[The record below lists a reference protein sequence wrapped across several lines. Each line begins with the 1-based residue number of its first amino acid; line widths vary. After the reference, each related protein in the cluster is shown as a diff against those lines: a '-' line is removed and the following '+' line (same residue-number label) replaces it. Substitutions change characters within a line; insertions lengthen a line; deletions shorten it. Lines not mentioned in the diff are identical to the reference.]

1 MSKYYIGVDGGGTKT
16 QYALF
21 DEKKNM
27 LSTVKTEGT
36 NHENMEGGIPAAAKI
51 LMRGIEEL
59 LLMNALMQSNV
70 TYVLMALA
78 GMDHPYQ
85 EREMEKALKK
95 AGLKI
100 PFSLYNDGY
109 IVVKAGAA
117 GKSGIGYNCGTG
129 TCCNSI
135 DDEGRLLQIGGFGQ
149 LSGDV
154 GGGLWIAGETFQLVY
169 NEICLRGEKTLCTQ
183 KMAEKFDMP
192 VTREGLLALIPRYE
206 KEEDGF
212 IRDMI
217 DVFFESLAEGDVPA
231 VRMSDRMARRG
242 AAFIAG
248 HIRSRTFYGREIEV
262 ILSGSMHTKLV
273 SDEYIDQM
281 RRYTEELTGR
291 RCVFKRLTVPPVTGA
306 INWMLEK
313 EEEEADRE

>member
-1 MSKYYIGVDGGGTKT
+1 MSHYIGIDGGGTKT

-51 LMRGIEEL
+51 IMRGIND
-59 LLMNALMQSNV
+59 LLMKNALRQQDI
-70 TYVLMALA
+70 TFVLMALA

-85 EREMEKALKK
+85 EEAMARALKK

-100 PFSLYNDGY
+100 PFSLCNDGF
-109 IVVKAGAA
+109 IVVKAGVS
-117 GKSGIGYNCGTG
+117 GKAGIGYNCGTG

-135 DDEGRLLQIGGFGQ
+135 DSDGNLLQIGGFGP

-154 GGGLWIAGETFQLVY
+154 GGGLWIASNAYRLVY
-169 NEICLRGEKTLCTQ
+169 NEVCLGGEKTICTQ
-183 KMAEKFDMP
+183 KMTEKLEIP
-192 VTREGLLALIPRYE
+192 ATRDALLAQIPRYE
-206 KEEDGF
+206 QEEEQF

-217 DVFFESLAEGDVPA
+217 DVFFEALAEGDGPA
-231 VRMSDRMARRG
+231 KGVSDYMCARG
-242 AAFIAG
+242 AEFIAG
-248 HIRSRTFYGREIEV
+248 HIRKQHFTDDVIEV
-262 ILSGSMHTKLV
+262 VLSGSMHTKLV
-273 SDEYIDQM
+273 SDAYIARMQEI
-281 RRYTEELTGR
+281 TERLTGR
-291 RCVFKRLTVPPVTGA
+291 KTKFTRLTVPPVTGA

-313 EEEEADRE
+313 

>member
-51 LMRGIEEL
+51 LKQGINE
-59 LLMNALMQSNV
+59 LLMNNALLQKDV

-85 EREMEKALKK
+85 EHDMARALKK
-95 AGLKI
+95 AGLRI
-100 PFSLYNDGY
+100 PFALYNDGF
-109 IVVKAGAA
+109 IVVKAGAS

-135 DDEGRLLQIGGFGQ
+135 DDDGELLQIGGFGQ
-149 LSGDV
+149 LSRDV
-154 GGGLWIAGETFQLVY
+154 GGGKWIAAEAYRLAYDQ
-169 NEICLRGEKTLCTQ
+169 ICLGGEKTRCAD

-192 VTREGLLALIPRYE
+192 LCREGILALIPRYE
-206 KEEDGF
+206 KEEDAF

-217 DVFFESLAEGDVPA
+217 DVFFESVAEGDPA
-231 VRMSDRMARRG
+231 ALRVEDVMARRG
-242 AAFIAG
+242 AEFIAG
-248 HIRSRTFYGREIEV
+248 HIRLQNFKKDPIEV

-273 SDEYIDQM
+273 SDAYIARMQ
-281 RRYTEELTGR
+281 RYTEELTGR
-291 RCVFKRLTVPPVTGA
+291 KTVFKRLTVPPVTGA
-306 INWMLEK
+306 INWMLE
-313 EEEEADRE
+313 

>member
-1 MSKYYIGVDGGGTKT
+1 MSKYYIGVEGGGTKT

-51 LMRGIEEL
+51 LKQGINEL
-59 LLMNALMQSNV
+59 LLNNALMQKDV

-85 EREMEKALKK
+85 EHDMARALKR
-95 AGLKI
+95 AGLRI
-100 PFSLYNDGY
+100 PFALYNDGY
-109 IVVKAGAA
+109 IVVKAGAT

-135 DDEGRLLQIGGFGQ
+135 DSDGKLLQIGGFGA

-154 GGGLWIAGETFQLVY
+154 GGGLWIAANAFRLVY
-169 NEICLRGEKTLCTQ
+169 NEVVLGGEKTLCTQ
-183 KMAEKFDMP
+183 KMTEKLGIAP
-192 VTREGLLALIPRYE
+192 TREELLAQIPRYE
-206 KEEDGF
+206 QEEDRF

-217 DVFFESLAEGDVPA
+217 DVFFESLAEGDAPA
-231 VRMSDRMARRG
+231 KGVSDYMAERG
-242 AAFIAG
+242 AEFIAG
-248 HIRSRTFYGREIEV
+248 HIRKQHFTDEVIEV
-262 ILSGSMHTKLV
+262 VLSGSMHTKLV
-273 SDEYIDQM
+273 SDEYIAQLQA
-281 RRYTEELTGR
+281 RTEALTGR
-291 RCVFKRLTVPPVTGA
+291 KCRFTRLTVPPVTGA
-306 INWMLEK
+306 INWMLE
-313 EEEEADRE
+313 

>member
-51 LMRGIEEL
+51 IVSGIKEL
-59 LLMNALMQSNV
+59 LMNNALMQQDV
-70 TYVLMALA
+70 TFVLMALA

-85 EREMEKALKK
+85 EEAMGKALKK

-100 PFSLYNDGY
+100 PFALYNDGF
-109 IVVKAGAA
+109 IVVKAGAS

-135 DDEGRLLQIGGFGQ
+135 DDDGHLLQIGGFGI

-154 GGGLWIAGETFQLVY
+154 GGGVWIAGQAFQLAY
-169 NEICLRGEKTLCTQ
+169 NQVCLGGEPTLCAD
-183 KMAEKFDMP
+183 KMAEKFEMEL
-192 VTREGLLALIPRYE
+192 TRDNLLSLIPRYE
-206 KEEDGF
+206 QEDRRF
-212 IRDMI
+212 IHEMI
-217 DVFFESLAEGDVPA
+217 DVFFESLAEGDKEAARV
-231 VRMSDRMARRG
+231 SDLMARRG
-242 AAFIAG
+242 AEFIAG
-248 HIRSRTFYGREIEV
+248 HIRRQRFTGEVIEV

-273 SDEYIDQM
+273 SDAYIAQM
-281 RRYTEELTGR
+281 KAYTEALTGR
-291 RCVFKRLTVPPVTGA
+291 KCDFKRLTVPPVTGA
-306 INWMLEK
+306 INWMLE
-313 EEEEADRE
+313 D